1 MHGAIS
7 DLPSFIPRY
16 DFVGD
21 MDELIEDWV
30 GQKPMRDIASDHL
43 RPNTDMNRFQRD
55 LVADYFGYKLPWGI
69 ASFMGI
75 ANWVLD
81 LDGLTTESA
90 HWLVPMV
97 RYGVATRTA
106 AWAMTVGCP
115 TRELSTTIA
124 EAFAEHNSRGTYQEF
139 VSWFSN
145 LTDEDFILGMNA
157 TPDEASVLVS
167 RAAALVPDGAE
178 VTARLRINNSE
189 YVADV
194 AGLQHDRRWT
204 LLPAVTIGDSIE
216 LQRDYDNP
224 YDVNAILVRH
234 EAGDLGYISRD
245 VARLLAPQMDIGSV
259 FHATVS
265 SIERGDSRR
274 VQLSIALEAGDGSVA
289 IPANS

>member
-1 MHGAIS
+1 
-7 DLPSFIPRY
+7 
-16 DFVGD
+16 
-21 MDELIEDWV
+21 
-30 GQKPMRDIASDHL
+30 
-43 RPNTDMNRFQRD
+43 MNRFQRD

-69 ASFMGI
+69 ASFIGI
-75 ANWVLD
+75 ANRVLD
-81 LDGLTTESA
+81 LDGLTTESV

-97 RYGVATRTA
+97 RYGVATRNA

-124 EAFAEHNSRGTYQEF
+124 EAFAEHNSSGSYQEF

-145 LTDEDFILGMNA
+145 LTDEDFILSMNA

-167 RAAALVPDGAE
+167 RAAALVRDGPE
-178 VTARLRINNSE
+178 VTARLRTNDSE
-189 YVADV
+189 YTADV
-194 AGLQHDRRWT
+194 AGLQHERRWA
-204 LLPAVTIGDSIE
+204 LLPAVMIGDTIG

-245 VARLLAPQMDIGSV
+245 VARLLAPQMDTGSV

-265 SIERGDSRR
+265 SIERGDPRS
-274 VQLSIALEAGDGSVA
+274 VQLSIALKAGDGSVS
-289 IPANS
+289 IPANP